1 MSDRARPHRRH
12 LAVASAA
19 ALVAAACVHARH
31 VGEPGSGGEGATQE
45 EGASQRRGPARIPPR
60 EGRPAVSASPEGLI
74 NPGSA
79 RTIQE
84 ALKGKGY
91 LEEVTGKID
100 AATSAALRRFQRDRG
115 LARTGAPDRETLR
128 QLGVDPNDVYQ
139 TGDPS
144 EETVEAARGAKE
156 QTQGTG
162 SRR

>member
-1 MSDRARPHRRH
+1 MSDRARPQRRH
-12 LAVASAA
+12 LALASA

-31 VGEPGSGGEGATQE
+31 VGEPGGGGEGAKQE
-45 EGASQRRGPARIPPR
+45 EGASQRPGPARIPPR
-60 EGRPAVSASPEGLI
+60 EGRPAVSASPEGLM

-91 LEEVTGKID
+91 LEEVTGTID
-100 AATSAALRRFQRDRG
+100 GATSAALRRFQKDQG

-156 QTQGTG
+156 ETQGTG